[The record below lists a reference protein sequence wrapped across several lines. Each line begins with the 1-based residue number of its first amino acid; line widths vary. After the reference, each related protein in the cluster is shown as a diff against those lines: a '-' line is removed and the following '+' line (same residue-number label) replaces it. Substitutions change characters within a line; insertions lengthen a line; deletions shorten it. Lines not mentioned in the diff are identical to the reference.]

1 MHGSRNA
8 TTTGAASTRGAL
20 RRPTRVLLA
29 FRVWSGVGRRG
40 GEGGLDEWRSGR
52 AGSVVVRVRG
62 FQANRRTTL
71 TMRCA
76 EPALL
81 AWLRGVWSTRSD
93 AASPRRGLLAAP
105 AVPVAVEEEDEAEAE
120 DEAEE
125 ADDDDGRGGT
135 SGAPQSSQ
143 NAFEWC
149 RFCASTADSLK
160 PFGAAARGGGGGVPN
175 AEPAQLRSLVR
186 CAMVAA
192 VVWPRRQVGA
202 CKVPRRESRQ
212 ARPVLAIPE
221 TSSRPPLLVTV
232 SVVRAPTRCA
242 AAQLSVPL
250 RPLAPLSN
258 RRPALPLPA
267 ALAPIE
273 RPCAGRMAGAHARS
287 GRFPVLVRIGMHSR
301 GARQSRSVSG
311 GPARGRARGVES
323 VGRLPPEYHP
333 APYPRG
339 PHARAAP
346 GLAFPVDWQ
355 RDLRAVAR
363 LLALRQAQLRR
374 VGFVGWK
381 QPSRRLAGLWFRA

>member
-250 RPLAPLSN
+250 RPLAPLSIGP
-258 RRPALPLPA
+258 RFQPLW
-267 ALAPIE
+267 
-273 RPCAGRMAGAHARS
+273 
-287 GRFPVLVRIGMHSR
+287 
-301 GARQSRSVSG
+301 RQSN
-311 GPARGRARGVES
+311 GPARGAWLARTPDSGAFLCSSASACTRVEPDRAG
-323 VGRLPPEYHP
+323 
-333 APYPRG
+333 PYPAG
-339 PHARAAP
+339 PPAVEPEGSRVSVASLRSTILP
-346 GLAFPVDWQ
+346 
-355 RDLRAVAR
+355 RTRAVHTRAPR
-363 LLALRQAQLRR
+363 PDSRFQLIGSEIFVRSRGCLR
-374 VGFVGWK
+374 
-381 QPSRRLAGLWFRA
+381 